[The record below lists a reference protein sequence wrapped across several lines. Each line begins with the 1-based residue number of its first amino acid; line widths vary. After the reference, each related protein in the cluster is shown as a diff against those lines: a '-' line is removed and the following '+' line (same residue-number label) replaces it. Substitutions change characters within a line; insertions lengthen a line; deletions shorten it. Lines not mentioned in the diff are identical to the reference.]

1 MDLSAI
7 PVCLMTVVLLRFEMK
22 STSVR
27 SEHGIGFPLW
37 LPSFSAVVLLGALLI
52 LAGFGLG
59 LYKGICTL
67 GLEEK

>member
-27 SEHGIGFPLW
+27 SEHGRGFPLW
-37 LPSFSAVVLLGALLI
+37 FPSFSFVVLLGVLLI